1 MQEEDSETAWRT
13 SYERHWKC
21 LRRNHCA
28 EMSSSCDA
36 RCSGGEAARSR
47 RRVHRVVHGSRSG
60 FSLASSG
67 RSHFSRSHSPPGQ
80 SAAAESDSDSELWQP
95 MRSVSQVYTDTRLPS
110 SSSSASASASAC
122 TSASAA
128 VGSASGQV
136 AEVFVETCA
145 EGGTRIL
152 QRIVVRGAGSS
163 SSALIPT
170 SGQCDLRSLQ
180 QDANTEA
187 ACSRS
192 CSHQQHPSSC
202 GHRHAHHCHHS
213 HRHRHQR
220 DTHCERGRRCRHMHA
235 HSHNSHSSSA
245 CESSA
250 SASASGSESES
261 CPSCSS
267 ATSATSGSDCDTPS
281 ESDSDTMRFST
292 RDAVTL
298 GGRGRCPRRASARP
312 SRASL
317 ANVPNGNSALRG
329 QLSAIP
335 EEAASYCSHRSNNSQ
350 FTRESPALTSA
361 LWVYA
366 LSIQYQ
372 YHGLPFIQCS
382 FRHNHYLIHNGPFSS
397 MASLPYRLLMPCS
410 QYIVFSFT
418 SSWCFIFSP
427 FDT

>member
-1 MQEEDSETAWRT
+1 MQEEDSETALRT
-13 SYERHWKC
+13 SHERHWKC
-21 LRRNHCA
+21 LRRKHCA
-28 EMSSSCDA
+28 ELSSSCDA

-47 RRVHRVVHGSRSG
+47 RRVHRVVRGSRSG

-67 RSHFSRSHSPPGQ
+67 RSQLSRSHSPPGQ
-80 SAAAESDSDSELWQP
+80 SAGAESDSDSELWLP
-95 MRSVSQVYTDTRLPS
+95 MRSVSQVSTGTRLPS
-110 SSSSASASASAC
+110 SSSSASASAC

-128 VGSASGQV
+128 VGNASGQV
-136 AEVFVETCA
+136 AEVIVETCAA

-170 SGQCDLRSLQ
+170 SGQCDVRSLQ
-180 QDANTEA
+180 QDASANTETT
-187 ACSRS
+187 CSRS

-202 GHRHAHHCHHS
+202 SHRHAHHCHHS
-213 HRHRHQR
+213 HRHRRQR
-220 DTHCERGRRCRHMHA
+220 DSHCERGRRCRHVHA

-281 ESDSDTMRFST
+281 ESDSDITS
-292 RDAVTL
+292 
-298 GGRGRCPRRASARP
+298 GGRGRCSRRASARP
-312 SRASL
+312 SRASF
-317 ANVPNGNSALRG
+317 ANVPNGNSSALRG

-361 LWVYA
+361 L
-366 LSIQYQ
+366 
-372 YHGLPFIQCS
+372 
-382 FRHNHYLIHNGPFSS
+382 
-397 MASLPYRLLMPCS
+397 
-410 QYIVFSFT
+410 
-418 SSWCFIFSP
+418 
-427 FDT
+427 